1 MPAIVATQLMLDQ
14 ARTAYHQLQMGLSAR
29 VVVDG
34 GDGSRVEYTAA
45 NKTALYNYIQLLDAQ
60 LNPTAAGTPPLNG
73 PAQFFF

>member
-1 MPAIVATQLMLDQ
+1 MPAIVATQSMLQ
-14 ARTAYHQLQMGLSAR
+14 EARNAYHQLQMGLSAR

-45 NKTALYNYIQLLDAQ
+45 NKTALYNYITLLEAQ
-60 LNPTAAGTPPLNG
+60 LNPTAVGTAPMNG